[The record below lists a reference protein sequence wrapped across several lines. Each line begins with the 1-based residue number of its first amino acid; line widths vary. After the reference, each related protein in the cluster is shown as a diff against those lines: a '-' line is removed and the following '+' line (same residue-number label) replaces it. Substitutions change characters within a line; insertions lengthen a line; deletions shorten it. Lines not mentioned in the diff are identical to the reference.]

1 MDEVQPLL
9 DKDSKVEFSLDLC
22 MKCSLPKGQY
32 KNMIYFD
39 YLVTIIH
46 VVVTFDESSSLD
58 IVQDFMF
65 IGASE
70 FVF

>member
-1 MDEVQPLL
+1 
-9 DKDSKVEFSLDLC
+9 
-22 MKCSLPKGQY
+22 MKCSPKGLQY

-46 VVVTFDESSSLD
+46 VVTFDESSSLD

-65 IGASE
+65 IGAS
-70 FVF
+70 

>member
-1 MDEVQPLL
+1 VDEVQPLL
-9 DKDSKVEFSLDLC
+9 DKDSNVKFSLDLC
-22 MKCSLPKGQY
+22 TKCSLPKGQY

-46 VVVTFDESSSLD
+46 VVTFDESSSLD

-65 IGASE
+65 IGAS
-70 FVF
+70 